1 MATVSI
7 SAPHAPTY
15 KIPSQ
20 YQATVDRFNSTQGIT
35 PTSSK
40 SLRNASPSSS
50 PAKQTATPS
59 PATPQPVTTVSN
71 VVKNPNSY
79 PSFFSWEGQKL
90 ALNRV
95 VSVLNPFDRDKLNWT
110 NPFTG
115 QAVAP
120 ATGVK
125 TVTRVAEVGALSYG
139 GALAYSAAGG
149 GGTLATATNIGT
161 GATRVAPL
169 ASNSLRNLAIAGAAG
184 LGAGALLFRGG
195 SQTTNPQQT
204 QGLTNVPTQDTQQNP
219 IIAPQQGGAGGFT
232 QTGQGN
238 SLRYRQSQDTF
249 TTYNA
254 QASPYQSTPIDQ
266 TAGQETSP
274 SQGDTGSL
282 LIPALIVAAALV
294 VSR

>member
-20 YQATVDRFNSTQGIT
+20 YKATVDRFNSTNGIT
-35 PTSSK
+35 TTSSK
-40 SLRNASPSSS
+40 SLRKTSPSSS

-59 PATPQPVTTVSN
+59 PTTPQPVTTVSN
-71 VVKNPNSY
+71 VVKNPNTY

-95 VSVLNPFDRDKLNWT
+95 VSVLNPFDSDKLNWA

-125 TVTRVAEVGALSYG
+125 TVTRVAEVAALAYG
-139 GALAYSAAGG
+139 GAAAYGAVGTTGAA
-149 GGTLATATNIGT
+149 TIAS
-161 GATRVAPL
+161 GATRVAPI

-184 LGAGALLFRGG
+184 IGAGALLFRGG

-204 QGLTNVPTQDTQQNP
+204 QGLTNIPTQDTQQNP
-219 IIAPQQGGAGGFT
+219 IVAPQQGGAGGFT

-274 SQGDTGSL
+274 SQGDAGGL

-294 VSR
+294 VTR